1 MVIEEKASKY
11 IYRPKPLQR
20 ETKDDQL
27 MKVIG
32 ETEKQ
37 KQANLIKCTWF

>member
-1 MVIEEKASKY
+1 
-11 IYRPKPLQR
+11 LQR

-37 KQANLIKCTWF
+37 KQASLIKCTWFRALWWQIIDPRKESN